1 MLKNKKSNSLL
12 LLLCVFILSPFLV
25 LKVAKGQT
33 NDKLKDL
40 QNQFDNFSDSLQISA
55 SPKKSDDVD
64 NIKFTG
70 VPYYDS
76 LLLNSYTNQ
85 YVFNVEHEKR
95 SFKLQFYSSILI
107 FILVVVIVSLGL
119 ILSYKQFMLNEY
131 IIKQSIEQNKET
143 IDKGTD
149 TSASLEVGKDGVKIN
164 TAVIGLIILVIS
176 LVFFFL
182 YLKFV
187 YHIEFVK

>member
-1 MLKNKKSNSLL
+1 MLKNKKTNSLL
-12 LLLCVFILSPFLV
+12 LLLCVFVISPLIV
-25 LKVAKGQT
+25 LKEAQGQT
-33 NDKLKDL
+33 ENKLKDL
-40 QNQFDNFSDSLQISA
+40 QHQFDNFSDSLQIFDSSA
-55 SPKKSDDVD
+55 KSEDND

-76 LLLNSYTNQ
+76 LLLNSYTNH

-107 FILVVVIVSLGL
+107 FILVVVIVTLGL

-131 IIKQSIEQNKET
+131 IIKQSIEKNRET

-149 TSASLEVGKDGVKIN
+149 TSASLEVDKDGVKIN